1 MKEKNIPVFFETENI
16 NTLDAKGEVLITIMA
31 ALAQQES
38 EFLSAN
44 VRLRIQ
50 FRNQQVRVNHN
61 WFLGYTKDEDGK
73 LVIVPEE
80 AAIVRR
86 IYADTLTGKVLGG
99 LSRDW
104 RLNNMYSWLSFL
116 RTAGFF

>member
-1 MKEKNIPVFFETENI
+1 M
-16 NTLDAKGEVLITIMA
+16 NTLDAKGEVLITIMT

-50 FRNQQVRVNHN
+50 FRNQQGQVRVNHN
-61 WFLGYTKDEDGK
+61 WFLRYTKDEDGK

-80 AAIVRR
+80 AAIVRK

-104 RLNNMYSWLSFL
+104 RLNNMYLWLSFL
-116 RTAGFF
+116 RTAGSFC